1 MTVTQDDPFGEE
13 SPAST
18 ASAGRRFTP
27 PPTPPSPVWPDTM
40 AQDSGDAIDDTPD
53 YTDLETVNRDLLHL
67 RIRLNRIRRA
77 MRDAS
82 REAAD
87 AKIRYQRAYRRALVQ
102 QSGGS
107 AETRKASA
115 ELLCEE
121 LEADVMVKQQVA
133 DEYQSLFRAIRD
145 DVENAKAVAYNLR
158 SLMSL

>member
-1 MTVTQDDPFGEE
+1 MTQEDPFGDDVQT
-13 SPAST
+13 ST
-18 ASAGRRFTP
+18 ATSGRRFSP
-27 PPTPPSPVWPDTM
+27 PPTPAPPSWPET
-40 AQDSGDAIDDTPD
+40 ALQDAGDAVDDTPD
-53 YTDLETVNRDLLHL
+53 YSDLESVNRDLLHL
-67 RIRLNRIRRA
+67 RIRLNRVRRA

-145 DVENAKAVAYNLR
+145 DVDNAKAVAYNLR